1 MKKDETE
8 KEKAFVVTKVKQK
21 LVFVP
26 PKKFWGKKIIGA
38 IFLILGSAILTACLF
53 YFLIIPV
60 FFQKECPR
68 VSLPE
73 ETEQTPQRIFI
84 PRLNLELPVEEAKLA
99 DGQWTLAGTGV
110 FFLPGTTSFDKSGNV
125 VIFGSNKVLAK
136 LNFIKKEDKI
146 YLFGQ
151 EKYLVFEVTETKTVL
166 PSDEAIF
173 GESGQKTLTLF
184 STSDYL
190 KGKRFVVKGVRK

>member
-1 MKKDETE
+1 MKRRRK
-8 KEKAFVVTKVKQK
+8 KAFVITKVKPK

-26 PKKFWGKKIIGA
+26 PKKFWGKKIVGA

-53 YFLIIPV
+53 SFLIIPV

-73 ETEQTPQRIFI
+73 ETEQTPQRILI
-84 PRLNLELPVEEAKLA
+84 PRLNLDLPIEEAKLLE
-99 DGQWTLAGTGV
+99 GQWVLADKGLS
-110 FFLPGTTSFDKSGNV
+110 FFSGTTSFDKSGNII
-125 VIFGSNKVLAK
+125 IFGSNKVLTK
-136 LNFIKKEDKI
+136 LNTIKKEDKI

-151 EKYLVFEVTETKTVL
+151 EKYLVFGVIETETVL
-166 PSDEAIF
+166 PSDETIF
-173 GESGQKTLTLF
+173 GEGDQKTLTLF

-190 KGKRFVVKGVRK
+190 KGKRFVIKAKKI

>member
-1 MKKDETE
+1 MKRRRK
-8 KEKAFVVTKVKQK
+8 KAFVITKVKPK

-26 PKKFWGKKIIGA
+26 PEKFWGKKIAGA

-53 YFLIIPV
+53 SFLIIPV

-73 ETEQTPQRIFI
+73 ETEQTPQRILI
-84 PRLNLELPVEEAKLA
+84 PRLNLDLPIEEAKLLE
-99 DGQWTLAGTGV
+99 GQWVLADKGLS
-110 FFLPGTTSFDKSGNV
+110 FFSGTTSFDKSGNII
-125 VIFGSNKVLAK
+125 IFGSNKVLTK
-136 LNFIKKEDKI
+136 LNTIKKEDKI

-151 EKYLVFEVTETKTVL
+151 EKYLVFEVIETETVL
-166 PSDEAIF
+166 PSDETIF
-173 GESGQKTLTLF
+173 GEGDQKTLTLF

-190 KGKRFVVKGVRK
+190 KGKRFVIKAKKI

>member
-1 MKKDETE
+1 MKRRRK
-8 KEKAFVVTKVKQK
+8 KAFVITKVKPK

-26 PKKFWGKKIIGA
+26 PKKFWGKKIVGA

-53 YFLIIPV
+53 SFLIIPV

-73 ETEQTPQRIFI
+73 ETEQTPQRILI
-84 PRLNLELPVEEAKLA
+84 PRLNLDLPIEEAKLLE
-99 DGQWTLAGTGV
+99 GQWVLADKGLS
-110 FFLPGTTSFDKSGNV
+110 FFSGTTSFDKSGNII
-125 VIFGSNKVLAK
+125 IFGSNKVLTK
-136 LNFIKKEDKI
+136 LNTIKKEDKI

-151 EKYLVFEVTETKTVL
+151 EKYLVFEVIEIETVL
-166 PSDEAIF
+166 PSDETIF
-173 GESGQKTLTLF
+173 GEGDQKTLTLF

-190 KGKRFVVKGVRK
+190 KGKRFVIKAKKI

>member
-1 MKKDETE
+1 MKRRRK
-8 KEKAFVVTKVKQK
+8 KAFVITKVKPK

-26 PKKFWGKKIIGA
+26 PKKFWGKKIVGA

-53 YFLIIPV
+53 SFLIIPV

-73 ETEQTPQRIFI
+73 ETEQTPQRILI
-84 PRLNLELPVEEAKLA
+84 PRLNLDLPIEEAKLLE
-99 DGQWTLAGTGV
+99 GQWVLADKGLS
-110 FFLPGTTSFDKSGNV
+110 FFSGTTSFDKSGNII
-125 VIFGSNKVLAK
+125 IFGSNKVLTK
-136 LNFIKKEDKI
+136 LNTIKKEDKI

-151 EKYLVFEVTETKTVL
+151 EKYLVFEVIETETVL
-166 PSDEAIF
+166 PSDETIF
-173 GESGQKTLTLF
+173 GEGDQKTLTLF

-190 KGKRFVVKGVRK
+190 KGKRFVIKAKKI